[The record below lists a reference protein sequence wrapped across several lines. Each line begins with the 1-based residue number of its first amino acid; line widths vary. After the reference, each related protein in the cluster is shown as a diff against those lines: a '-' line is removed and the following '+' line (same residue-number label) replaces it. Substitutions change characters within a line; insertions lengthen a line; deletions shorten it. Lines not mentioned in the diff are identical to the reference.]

1 MAITIRQRRLSA
13 FSLRIV
19 LGGALATCLVPFGLA
34 ADQSTQKA
42 VGILCCEQHSTRL
55 LLLDENADWNSRR
68 AVLWSWS
75 PKECPDIQP
84 AHRPWFGSLTD
95 GKRVLG
101 GTHVIVSA
109 SGGGIALVRIKDK
122 RAVFYALA
130 GGNTH
135 SIEILPDGN
144 LVSASSTGGYLR
156 VFSTDSHVSRPPTN
170 VKYAEVKLAA
180 AHGVVWDY
188 RLRRLWAIGGPVL
201 ARYRYNDNRQQ
212 PALAEEAR
220 FRLPNPGG
228 HDLFPVPGT
237 RRLFLTAGKVWTFDT
252 ETGTFETL
260 SAVSQDEVKSIS
272 QRGPGGPII
281 VMAATESWWSDTI
294 PFVDGS
300 RQKVMQGARFYKVR
314 WWVPNPFS
322 YGPDRPISAGD

>member
-1 MAITIRQRRLSA
+1 MKRRDLVRELE
-13 FSLRIV
+13 FSLRMV
-19 LGGALATCLVPFGLA
+19 LGGALAACVVPACLA
-34 ADQSTQKA
+34 ADPSTRNA
-42 VGILCCEQHSTRL
+42 TGILCCEQHSTRL
-55 LLLDENADWNSRR
+55 LLLNENADWNSGR

-84 AHRPWFGSLTD
+84 AHRPWFGCLTD

-156 VFSTDSHVSRPPTN
+156 VFSTDPSVGRPTN
-170 VKYAEVKLAA
+170 AKYAEAKLPA
-180 AHGVVWDY
+180 AHGVVWDR
-188 RLRRLWAIGGPVL
+188 RLGRLWAIGGDVL
-201 ARYRYNDNRQQ
+201 ARYRYNENRQQ
-212 PALAEEAR
+212 PALTEEAR
-220 FRLPNPGG
+220 FRLPSPGG

-237 RRLFLTAGKVWTFDT
+237 RRLFLTAGRVWTFDT
-252 ETGTFETL
+252 QTGTFEKF
-260 SAVSQDEVKSIS
+260 SPVSQDDVKSIS
-272 QRGPGGPII
+272 QRGPAGPII
-281 VMAATESWWSDTI
+281 VMNATE
-294 PFVDGS
+294 
-300 RQKVMQGARFYKVR
+300 
-314 WWVPNPFS
+314 
-322 YGPDRPISAGD
+322 